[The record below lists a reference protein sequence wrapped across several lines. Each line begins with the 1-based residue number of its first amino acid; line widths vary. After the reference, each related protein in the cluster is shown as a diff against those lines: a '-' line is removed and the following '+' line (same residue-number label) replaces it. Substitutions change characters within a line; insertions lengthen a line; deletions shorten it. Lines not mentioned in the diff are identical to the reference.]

1 MSNEKQI
8 ANQTNQI
15 NQTNLSSSVQEDE
28 GNLADYW
35 QVRWKRRRTIASL
48 SGAAVLTAMV
58 VSFLMPKLH
67 SSSTSILPQL
77 ESRESG
83 ALGSLLAASGAG
95 AGGIVQGLGISLPGM
110 PATPTDIFTA
120 MLKSRIMADEIM
132 KQFDLM
138 KLYKAKTMKDARK
151 DLESDTKITVSKEK
165 VIKITV
171 EAESPQLASDIA
183 NFYASNLDR
192 LNRTL
197 NVTKSGQNRVFIEK
211 RLVEN
216 KVNLAKAEE
225 VMKEF
230 QTKNKAVQLEAQG
243 KAAIEAAAMMQAQI
257 SANEVQVQVME
268 SYLTPDNPDVVR
280 VRSNLGELRK
290 QLALLES
297 GKGGQGQLL
306 GERMHPAFITVPSL
320 VLEYARL
327 LREVKVQEALYT
339 MLTSQYE
346 QAKIAEARDTPSVQV
361 LDSGVPAEKKSKPM
375 VGLNM
380 LIAGVLALF
389 LGIFLAFFLEYLER
403 MKREVNERSNS
414 ENSGHSS
421 SVDIRP
427 IEVEEEAKV

>member
-1 MSNEKQI
+1 MNYRPE
-8 ANQTNQI
+8 
-15 NQTNLSSSVQEDE
+15 EDE
-28 GNLADYW
+28 VNLLDYW
-35 QVRWKRRRTIASL
+35 RVIRKQRRMLIRLFCSAVILAMAVSL
-48 SGAAVLTAMV
+48 
-58 VSFLMPKLH
+58 LMPKIFE
-67 SSSTSILPQL
+67 STASILPQIDSK
-77 ESRESG
+77 EG
-83 ALGSLLAASGAG
+83 MGLGSLLALSGSGGAGGAG
-95 AGGIVQGLGISLPGM
+95 ALAQGLGITLPGM

-120 MLKSRIMADEIM
+120 MLKSRIMADAVI

-138 KLYKAKTMKDARK
+138 KLYNDKTMQDARK

-165 VIKITV
+165 VIKVTV
-171 EAESPQLASDIA
+171 EAKSPQLASDIA
-183 NFYASNLDR
+183 NFYVANLDR

-211 RLVEN
+211 RLVDT
-216 KVNLAKAEE
+216 KTNLVKAEE
-225 VMKEF
+225 ALREF
-230 QTKNKAVQLEAQG
+230 QTKNKAVHLEAQG
-243 KAAIEAAAMMQAQI
+243 RAAIEAAAMIQAQI
-257 SANEVQVQVME
+257 SATEVQLQVME
-268 SYLTPDNPDVVR
+268 SYLTLDNPEVVR
-280 VRSNLGELRK
+280 MRSGLSELKK
-290 QLALLES
+290 QLALLETGKD
-297 GKGGQGQLL
+297 GKGQLP
-306 GERMHPAFITVPSL
+306 GDRMHPAFITVPSL

-361 LDSGVPAEKKSKPM
+361 LDQGVPAEKKSKPIIW
-375 VGLNM
+375 LNM

-403 MKREVNERSNS
+403 MKREVNERSNA

>member
-1 MSNEKQI
+1 MMNHTK
-8 ANQTNQI
+8 QTNQI
-15 NQTNLSSSVQEDE
+15 NNLPSNS
-28 GNLADYW
+28 LADEEVNLLDYW
-35 QVRWKRRRTIASL
+35 RVVWKRRRLIGGLFVSAVMTALVISL
-48 SGAAVLTAMV
+48 L
-58 VSFLMPKLH
+58 LPKIYE
-67 SSSTSILPQL
+67 SSTSILPQL

-95 AGGIVQGLGISLPGM
+95 AGGIAQGLGISLPGM

-120 MLKSRIMADEIM
+120 MLKSRIMADEII

-197 NVTKSGQNRVFIEK
+197 NVSKASQNRVFIER
-211 RLVEN
+211 RLTET
-216 KVNLAKAEE
+216 KVNLVKAEE
-225 VMKEF
+225 TLKDF
-230 QTKNKAVQLEAQG
+230 QTHNKTVAVEAQS
-243 KAAIEAAAMMQAQI
+243 KAMIEAAATIQGQIMAQ
-257 SANEVQVQVME
+257 EVQLQVM
-268 SYLTPDNPDVVR
+268 SAYLSPDNPELSR
-280 VRSNLGELRK
+280 VHSSIEELKK
-290 QLALLES
+290 QLYLLETGRG
-297 GKGGQGQLL
+297 GKGMLPGDRL
-306 GERMHPAFITVPSL
+306 HPAMVTVPGL
-320 VLEYARL
+320 ALEYGRL

-361 LDSGVPAEKKSKPM
+361 LDPGVPAEKKSKPIIW
-375 VGLNM
+375 LNM

-403 MKREVNERSNS
+403 VKQISAARETSATQETSS
-414 ENSGHSS
+414 PHHS
-421 SVDIRP
+421 
-427 IEVEEEAKV
+427 

>member
-28 GNLADYW
+28 VNLLDYW
-35 QVRWKRRRTIASL
+35 RVISKRRRTIASL
-48 SGAAVLTAMV
+48 FCAAVLTAMV
-58 VSFLMPKLH
+58 VSFLMPKIYE
-67 SSSTSILPQL
+67 SSTSILPQL

-120 MLKSRIMADEIM
+120 MLKSRIMADAVI

-138 KLYKAKTMKDARK
+138 KLYNDKTMQDARK
-151 DLESDTKITVSKEK
+151 DLESDTTIKVSKEK
-165 VIKITV
+165 VIKVTV
-171 EAESPQLASDIA
+171 EAKSPQLASDIA
-183 NFYASNLDR
+183 NFYVANLDR

-211 RLVEN
+211 RLVDT
-216 KVNLAKAEE
+216 KTNLIKAEE
-225 VMKEF
+225 ALREF
-230 QTKNKAVQLEAQG
+230 QTKNKAVHLEAQG
-243 KAAIEAAAMMQAQI
+243 RAAIEAAAMIQAQI
-257 SANEVQVQVME
+257 SATEVQLQVME
-268 SYLTPDNPDVVR
+268 SYLTLDNPEVVR
-280 VRSNLGELRK
+280 MRSGLSELKK
-290 QLALLES
+290 QLALLETGKD
-297 GKGGQGQLL
+297 GKGQLP
-306 GERMHPAFITVPSL
+306 GDRMHPAFITVPSL

-361 LDSGVPAEKKSKPM
+361 LDPGVPAEKKSKPIIW
-375 VGLNM
+375 LNM

-403 MKREVNERSNS
+403 MKREVE
-414 ENSGHSS
+414 EKTMET
-421 SVDIRP
+421 RP
-427 IEVEEEAKV
+427 VEIEEKAKV